1 MTTARISGR
10 LLLVLVVLGAGVAA
24 ALAVVARDRAGEANR
39 RVTAPSFEVD
49 PLWPKPLPNHWM
61 IGSAVGLSVDER
73 DHVWIL
79 HRPSSLANNEKGLA
93 LDPPTGECC
102 AIAPEVLEFDPSGT
116 LVSHWG
122 GPGAGYEWPQSTHGL
137 TVDRKGNVWIGGNGD
152 SDAQVLKFTRAGRF
166 VMQVG
171 RANARRGPDDAKGR
185 PTWVLGGSDPGNF
198 GRAAKVF
205 IDEGAN
211 EAYVAD
217 GYLNRRVAVIDVDS
231 GTLKRFWGAY
241 GNKPDDRSPGTY
253 DPDAPPSQ
261 QFQNP
266 VHCADV
272 SNDGFVYVCDRQNDR
287 LQVFRK
293 DGTFVKET
301 FISRRSLA
309 DGSVWDVAFSKD
321 PAQTYLYVADG
332 RNMRIHVLRRET
344 LEELISFGD
353 GGRQPGQF
361 YGVHNIATDSKG
373 NIYTTETYEGKRLQK
388 FVFKGVREM
397 AAGYQGTP
405 WPKP

>member
-1 MTTARISGR
+1 MTNHVSSR
-10 LLLVLVVLGAGVAA
+10 LLLVLIVVGAGVAA
-24 ALAVVARDRAGEANR
+24 AFSGWAQDRARQENR
-39 RVTAPSFEVD
+39 RVNAPVFEVD

-61 IGSAVGLSVDER
+61 IGSAIGLSVDDR

-93 LDPPTGECC
+93 MTPPTGECC

-122 GPGAGYEWPQSTHGL
+122 GPGAGYEWPESTHGL
-137 TVDRKGNVWIGGNGD
+137 TVDKKGNVWIGGNGAG
-152 SDAQVLKFTRAGRF
+152 DAQVLKFTKTGKF
-166 VMQVG
+166 VLQVG
-171 RANARRGPDDAKGR
+171 RAGARRGPDDQKGQ
-185 PTWVLGGSDPGNF
+185 PTFVRNGSDPGNF
-198 GRAAKVF
+198 GRAAKIF
-205 IDEGAN
+205 IDETAN

-217 GYLNRRVAVIDVDS
+217 GYLNRRVAVIDADT
-231 GTLKRFWGAY
+231 GKLKRFWGAY
-241 GNKPDDRSPGTY
+241 GNKPDDQPPGAY
-253 DPDAPPSQ
+253 NPDAPPSQ

-321 PAQTYLYVADG
+321 AAQTYLYVADG
-332 RNMRIHVLRRET
+332 RNMRIHVLRRDT
-344 LEELISFGD
+344 LEELTSFGD

-373 NIYTTETYEGKRLQK
+373 NIYTTETYEGKRLQR
-388 FVFKGVREM
+388 FVYKGVREV

-405 WPKP
+405 WPR